1 MEEKKKNVNRTTELN
16 GEELDKVAGGSELES
31 KAYYNAYGST
41 HSLQTCWQCGT
52 EFWYA
57 PGVNARNLND
67 PWKHFCSPKC
77 KQRYEANHMQG
88 RE

>member
-1 MEEKKKNVNRTTELN
+1 MEEKKKDLVPEI
-16 GEELDKVAGGSELES
+16 GDEELDKASGGSELES

-52 EFWYA
+52 EFRYA

-67 PWKHFCSPKC
+67 PWKHFCSPEC

>member
-1 MEEKKKNVNRTTELN
+1 MEEKKNDQVPEVRDEA
-16 GEELDKVAGGSELES
+16 LDTVSGGSEFET
-31 KAYYNAYGST
+31 KGYYNANGNM

-67 PWKHFCSPKC
+67 PWKHFCSPEC
-77 KQRYEANHMQG
+77 KQEYEANHMQG